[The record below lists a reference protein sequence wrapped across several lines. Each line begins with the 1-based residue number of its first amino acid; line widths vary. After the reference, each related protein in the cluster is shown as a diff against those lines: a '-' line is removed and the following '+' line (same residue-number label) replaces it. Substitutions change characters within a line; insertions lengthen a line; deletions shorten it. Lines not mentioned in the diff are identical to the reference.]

1 MTSNKRSEAMKKA
14 WARRRSK
21 YITSPTGIP
30 SMPKRGRPVKANN
43 EAYHETLKAVK
54 VMFKYLVS
62 LIRKDFKWN
71 K

>member
-1 MTSNKRSEAMKKA
+1 MNKKRSEAMKKA

-30 SMPKRGRPVKANN
+30 SKPKRGRPVKVKN
-43 EAYHETLKAVK
+43 EAYQETMKAVK

-62 LIRKDFKWN
+62 LIKKDFKWN